1 MNKSELV
8 EAIAK
13 ETGVSKKDTEA
24 TLKAFVNVIFEYS
37 LSGSSILKLL
47 TELQEQV

>member
-24 TLKAFVNVIFEYS
+24 TLKP
-37 LSGSSILKLL
+37 KLPPNY
-47 TELQEQV
+47 TKVQDGESTPMNS

>member
-24 TLKAFVNVIFEYS
+24 TLKAFVNVVSSEERK
-37 LSGSSILKLL
+37 GSAYRFWLF
-47 TELQEQV
+47 